1 MKHKRP
7 IAATVYA
14 ASHLHREV
22 RSMAFLDISRTTTF
36 TTSRNIVLKF
46 ITNAFDNLVNWN
58 DSRVTRNALLQLS
71 ERELNDIGLVP
82 GDIDRISRR

>member
-1 MKHKRP
+1 MKHREP
-7 IAATVYA
+7 IQATVHA

-22 RSMAFLDISRTTTF
+22 RSMAFLDISHTTTF

-46 ITNAFDNLVNWN
+46 ITNAFEKLVNWN

-71 ERELNDIGLVP
+71 ARELNDIGLVP
-82 GDIDRISRR
+82 GDIDKISRR

>member
-1 MKHKRP
+1 MKHREP
-7 IAATVYA
+7 IEAPVLA

-22 RSMAFLDISRTTTF
+22 RSMAFLDISSNTTF

-71 ERELNDIGLVP
+71 ARELNDIGLVP
-82 GDIDRISRR
+82 GDIDKISRR

>member
-1 MKHKRP
+1 
-7 IAATVYA
+7 
-14 ASHLHREV
+14 
-22 RSMAFLDISRTTTF
+22 MAFLDISSNTTF

-71 ERELNDIGLVP
+71 ARELNDIGLVP
-82 GDIDRISRR
+82 GDIDKISRR

>member
-1 MKHKRP
+1 MKHREP
-7 IAATVYA
+7 IEVTVLA
-14 ASHLHREV
+14 ASHLHIEV

-46 ITNAFDNLVNWN
+46 ITNAFDKLVNWN

-71 ERELNDIGLVP
+71 ARELNDIGLVP
-82 GDIDRISRR
+82 GDIDKISRR